1 MPRSGRFGINFLTLW
16 LKMTDQDQIQAL
28 KAENTQLR
36 TRFIQALARISEMK
50 AWVLKSS
57 TVKTSKNSSKPLS
70 TDVGRKKQSLRPK
83 SDKPVGVQFGHKGR
97 ILKMSDTPDV
107 TEKIYPDFYNNCGLS
122 LRGA

>member
-1 MPRSGRFGINFLTLW
+1 
-16 LKMTDQDQIQAL
+16 MTDQDQIQAL